1 MPVPHM
7 TGNVME
13 GTEAVSMQECVVR
26 EAWLG
31 WWERLRAAHRMQRV
45 AVAALRDGSR
55 GEATVHV
62 KKLTQEE
69 VENLEIWRTHFLE
82 EGDSFEE
89 NGMEVDAFGM
99 CDWED

>member
-1 MPVPHM
+1 V
-7 TGNVME
+7 
-13 GTEAVSMQECVVR
+13 
-26 EAWLG
+26 
-31 WWERLRAAHRMQRV
+31 
-45 AVAALRDGSR
+45 VAALWEGPR
-55 GEATVHV
+55 GELTVHV

-69 VENLEIWRTHFLE
+69 AENFKIWRTRFLE